1 MSRHDL
7 FEDGASEGEPQGG
20 ALIGLFVLSQD
31 KDYAVSATL
40 VGSSSG
46 ADDSTLVI
54 VRSGTRLQKPSHA
67 YITVGTLDVWCLS

>member
-7 FEDGASEGEPQGG
+7 FEDAVSEGEPQGG
-20 ALIGLFVLSQD
+20 ALTGLFAVSQD

-54 VRSGTRLQKPSHA
+54 VRSGTRLRMPSNTL
-67 YITVGTLDVWCLS
+67 TVGTCWDS